1 VLDVASDM
9 GILEK
14 RGSWFSFEGEQ
25 IAQGRE
31 QTKAYL
37 DANKE
42 FEARLLAKIR
52 EKLATDDEKAKNDLK
67 EKKLAA
73 EDHKEKKPAADEPKD
88 KK

>member
-1 VLDVASDM
+1 MLDVASDM

-37 DANKE
+37 DANKA
-42 FEARLLAKIR
+42 FETRLLEKIR
-52 EKLATDDEKAKNDLK
+52 EKLAADDEKNKKVTPDE
-67 EKKLAA
+67 EKGKKAPA
-73 EDHKEKKPAADEPKD
+73 EDQKD